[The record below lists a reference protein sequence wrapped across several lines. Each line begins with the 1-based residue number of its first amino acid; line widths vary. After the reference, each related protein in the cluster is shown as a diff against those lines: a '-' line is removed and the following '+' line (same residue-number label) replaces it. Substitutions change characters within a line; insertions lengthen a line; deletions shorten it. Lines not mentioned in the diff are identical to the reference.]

1 MSTRKGR
8 FQPNGEWNHPYIH
21 KLPIT
26 NRGKSGLDAFRE
38 NQSFLFSSSRILTAI
53 S

>member
-8 FQPNGEWNHPYIH
+8 FQPNGNGTTLISTKYLSQIGEKADWMPF
-21 KLPIT
+21 
-26 NRGKSGLDAFRE
+26 GF